1 LDEESPSI
9 APSVVGHGTG
19 CGRAKRNS
27 DGEAMDNQRRSVNDG
42 YFIIQD
48 AHLVEKAT
56 SYDEAIEKGKAI
68 KRGTPQSKVEIIFDG
83 IAAEI
88 PTGNYGN
95 YGDSAL

>member
-9 APSVVGHGTG
+9 VPSVIDHSTA
-19 CGRAKRNS
+19 CSRAKRNS
-27 DGEAMDNQRRSVNDG
+27 GGETMDNHQRSINDG

-88 PTGNYGN
+88 PTGNYG
-95 YGDSAL
+95 DKKLR